1 MLTLEKIK
9 SLAATQKREVIAP
22 KVEVKITS
30 PAQRQEVITA
40 ARKVI
45 AEHRDVLMALKDR

>member
-1 MLTLEKIK
+1 MLTLEEVK

-22 KVEVKITS
+22 KVQVKITS

>member
-9 SLAATQKREVIAP
+9 SLAATQKREMIAP
-22 KVEVKITS
+22 KVEVKVTS
-30 PAQRQEVITA
+30 TAQRQEVVDA
-40 ARKVI
+40 ARKVM